1 MNMSLTPTTEEL
13 DSFIKQFNLVNFS
26 VDIPRQ
32 DFSSHGYSYAVNTG
46 GAMVK
51 MEAYMPDFY
60 HLVNIVSQRNEEQMI
75 RDRSETV
82 RKAYEEYLILLKLS
96 R

>member
-1 MNMSLTPTTEEL
+1 MILTPTAEEL
-13 DSFIKQFNLVNFS
+13 DSFIKQFNIQNFS

-46 GAMVK
+46 NARVK
-51 MEAYMPDFY
+51 MEATMQDFC

-82 RKAYEEYLILLKLS
+82 RDAYNQYMILLKLS

>member
-13 DSFIKQFNLVNFS
+13 DSFIKQFNIQNFS
-26 VDIPRQ
+26 VDIPHE

-46 GAMVK
+46 NARVK
-51 MEAYMPDFY
+51 MAATMPDFY

-82 RKAYEEYLILLKLS
+82 RKAYEEYVILLKLS